1 MVNSVML
8 LAAALLASVVTAK
21 SVNKDKGSVIN
32 KVVEMLDKEKGKIE
46 DDIAAEGKEMTEYF
60 SYCDDVQKETAYY
73 IKEATRKIDDA
84 TAKIEDRTA
93 QISSLDEEVEELAS
107 EMAERSEEME
117 KEVSL
122 RKKQHEEY
130 LVREKEQTIMVEE
143 LTQME
148 AALKEQMAAM
158 TTPPPVAAEGEAE
171 AGLVQEPSDDDT
183 EEVEPT
189 EGYATLVQVD
199 RHTGHAHGRLQIP
212 KLTQSMLKGADLGKL
227 KDAMA
232 KVITS
237 LGKDPETQKN
247 INAVSGFIQQ
257 AQEPENVEVSAEAMA
272 GQQENTENN
281 INAFEGL
288 KKKAEEALQ
297 RERDGEA
304 QKIHDHEMTMMTLKD
319 EQKISKD
326 KTEDCK
332 KDRARLAEEKG
343 EAEGVKAT
351 NEEARAVDE
360 KNLKALCTECDNAAS
375 AWETRQTEASNEMA
389 AIEKAKEI
397 LASRVKVFIQKTA
410 HAAPEHRMMEGQ
422 KIRQT
427 LINHFR
433 GMGQK
438 LGSLSMLN
446 LVSVASTQPLDKIKG
461 LIKGMIE
468 KLEKEAA
475 EAASIHE
482 FCNEEKKKNEEATK
496 KNTDKKNDLQATIDK
511 SSARKDQL
519 QDTIAE
525 LTEEIAELDKSTAE
539 AIALRQEQHDTFVK
553 AEKDFSEAAD
563 AVQDAMDV
571 LKDYYDNALLL
582 QKNAV
587 KTAKGASKAPP
598 KLGGAKQDSASG
610 ILSILDTMAGEFT
623 KTVAELQSAEKEQVK
638 AFKEMKVRNF
648 DSKTAKET
656 AIIKAENEIGSLDI
670 TLGHATEDQK
680 LVVKE
685 LKAID
690 EYVLKLKP
698 TCEGR
703 PMSYAERK
711 AKRDAE
717 IEGLKEALAV
727 LDENTPPAF
736 LQKANLRH

>member
-1 MVNSVML
+1 MS
-8 LAAALLASVVTAK
+8 
-21 SVNKDKGSVIN
+21 
-32 KVVEMLDKEKGKIE
+32 
-46 DDIAAEGKEMTEYF
+46 
-60 SYCDDVQKETAYY
+60 
-73 IKEATRKIDDA
+73 
-84 TAKIEDRTA
+84 
-93 QISSLDEEVEELAS
+93 
-107 EMAERSEEME
+107 
-117 KEVSL
+117 
-122 RKKQHEEY
+122 
-130 LVREKEQTIMVEE
+130 
-143 LTQME
+143 
-148 AALKEQMAAM
+148 
-158 TTPPPVAAEGEAE
+158 
-171 AGLVQEPSDDDT
+171 
-183 EEVEPT
+183 
-189 EGYATLVQVD
+189 
-199 RHTGHAHGRLQIP
+199 
-212 KLTQSMLKGADLGKL
+212 
-227 KDAMA
+227 
-232 KVITS
+232 KVIAS

-247 INAVSGFIQQ
+247 FNVVSGFIQR
-257 AQEPENVEVSAEAMA
+257 AQQDPPENVEVSAEAMA

-297 RERDGEA
+297 RERDGEVEK
-304 QKIHDHEMTMMTLKD
+304 QHNHEQTLIALKA
-319 EQKISKD
+319 EQKLSED
-326 KTEDCK
+326 KTVDCK
-332 KDRARLAEEKG
+332 RDRARISEEKG

-351 NEEARAVDE
+351 NEESRAEDE
-360 KNLKALCTECDNAAS
+360 KNLKALTTECDNAAS
-375 AWETRQTEASNEMA
+375 AWETRQTEAKEEQA

-397 LASRVKVFIQKTA
+397 LASRVKVFIQKVA
-410 HAAPEHRMMEGQ
+410 RNKPEKESQLQGQ

-446 LVSVASTQPLDKIKG
+446 LVSVASTQPLDKVKG

-468 KLEKEAA
+468 KLTKEAA

-482 FCNEEKKKNEEATK
+482 FCEAEKKKNDDATK
-496 KNTDKKNDLQATIDK
+496 KNTDKKDDLQSTIDK
-511 SSARKDQL
+511 ASAKKDQL
-519 QDTIAE
+519 GDTIAE
-525 LTEEIAELDKSTAE
+525 LTEEIAELDASTAE
-539 AIALRQEQHDTFVK
+539 AIKLRQEQHDTFVK

-571 LKDYYDNALLL
+571 LKDYYDNAFLL

-587 KTAKGASKAPP
+587 QTVNKGTSKAPP
-598 KLGGAKQDSASG
+598 KLGGAKQDSAGG

-623 KTVAELQSAEKEQVK
+623 KTVAELQSAEKEQLK
-638 AFKEMKVRNF
+638 AFKDLKKRNF

-656 AIIKAENEIGSLDI
+656 AVIKAQNEIGSLDI

-680 LVVKE
+680 LVIKE
-685 LKAID
+685 LKAIG

-727 LDENTPPAF
+727 LEENTPPAF

>member
-1 MVNSVML
+1 
-8 LAAALLASVVTAK
+8 
-21 SVNKDKGSVIN
+21 
-32 KVVEMLDKEKGKIE
+32 
-46 DDIAAEGKEMTEYF
+46 
-60 SYCDDVQKETAYY
+60 
-73 IKEATRKIDDA
+73 
-84 TAKIEDRTA
+84 
-93 QISSLDEEVEELAS
+93 
-107 EMAERSEEME
+107 MAERSEEMD
-117 KEVSL
+117 KEVSN
-122 RKKQHEEY
+122 RKKEHERF

-143 LTQME
+143 LGAME

-158 TTPPPVAAEGEAE
+158 TTPPPLPEEEE
-171 AGLVQEPSDDDT
+171 AGLVQEPADDEPE
-183 EEVEPT
+183 EEVEAPA
-189 EGYATLVQVD
+189 EGYATLVQVG
-199 RHTGHAHGRLQIP
+199 RHKGHAHGRRPIP
-212 KLTQSMLKGADLGKL
+212 KMTQSMLKAADLGKL
-227 KDAMA
+227 QSAMA
-232 KVITS
+232 KVVDS
-237 LGKDPETQKN
+237 LGKDPETQRN
-247 INAVSGFIQQ
+247 INTVSGFIQQ
-257 AQEPENVEVSAEAMA
+257 VQKEEPQNVQVSEEALA
-272 GQQENTENN
+272 GQAENTENSM
-281 INAFEGL
+281 NAFEGL

-297 RERDGEA
+297 RERESDA
-304 QKIHDHEMTMMTLKD
+304 NKQHAHEMTMMTLKE
-319 EQKISKD
+319 EQKLAGD

-332 KDRARLAEEKG
+332 KDKARLAEEKG

-351 NEEARAVDE
+351 NEESKAEDE
-360 KNLKALCTECDNAAS
+360 KNLKALTTECDNAAS
-375 AWETRQTEASNEMA
+375 AWETRQSEASAEMA

-397 LASRVKVFIQKTA
+397 LASRVKVFIQKVA
-410 HAAPEHRMMEGQ
+410 HDEPEHQGQLQGQ

-446 LVSVASTQPLDKIKG
+446 LVSVATTQPLDKVMG

-468 KLEKEAA
+468 KLQKEAA

-482 FCNEEKKKNEEATK
+482 FCNAEKKKNEDATK

-519 QDTIAE
+519 TDTIAE
-525 LTEEIAELDKSTAE
+525 LTEEIAELDASTAE
-539 AIALRQEQHDTFVK
+539 AIKLRGEQHETFVK

-587 KTAKGASKAPP
+587 KTVKGASKAPP

-610 ILSILDTMAGEFT
+610 ILSILDLMAGEFT
-623 KTVAELQSAEKEQVK
+623 KTVAELQSTEKEQLK
-638 AFKEMKVRNF
+638 AFKELKVRNF

-656 AIIKAENEIGSLDI
+656 AIIKAQNEIGSLDI
-670 TLGHATEDQK
+670 TLGHASEDKK
-680 LVVKE
+680 LVEKE
-685 LKAID
+685 LKAIG
-690 EYVLKLKP
+690 EYVIKLKP